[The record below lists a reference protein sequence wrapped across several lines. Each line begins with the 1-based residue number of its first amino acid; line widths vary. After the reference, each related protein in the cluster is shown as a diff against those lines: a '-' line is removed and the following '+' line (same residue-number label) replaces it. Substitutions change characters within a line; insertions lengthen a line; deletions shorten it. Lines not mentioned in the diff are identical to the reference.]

1 MEIQGCSGARPMSPQ
16 LDINEDGLINEQD
29 QVLWGEDT
37 IPPSGI
43 HFPTLLYE
51 PTILRAGDQEL
62 KLMSTAAGG
71 IVTQRE
77 RAEKHGMFYW
87 RELR

>member
-1 MEIQGCSGARPMSPQ
+1 MI
-16 LDINEDGLINEQD
+16 DEQD
-29 QVLWGEDT
+29 QVLWEEENL
-37 IPPSGI
+37 PPSGI

-51 PTILRAGDQEL
+51 PTILKAGDQEL

-77 RAEKHGMFYW
+77 RAEKQGMFYW
-87 RELR
+87 REIH